1 MAISDAAWCSADI
14 KGYLTK
20 LRKPSSIAVS
30 SASIAVVKNYSFTV
44 EVSTTSGGYIYATSA
59 DETIAIAEVINNS
72 RVKVSYVST
81 GETDITIG
89 VKDTV
94 DYSGT
99 STTVHVN
106 CIVANATLS
115 ENSFEVISSAIKSG
129 AAPQLWNVGDRI
141 PVVLNGT
148 VGAYTFSNYTAYAYI
163 IGFDHNADIEGTNR
177 VHFQFAFNAASGG
190 AHIAFC
196 DSNYNSSGTGDM
208 FRMNSSNVNTGG
220 WSNSYMRKTICGQFL
235 SALPTDL
242 QSVISACTK
251 YTDNTGGG
259 SDTASYVTSTSDKIF
274 LPSEYEIQGARSY
287 ANSAEKNYQKQY
299 DYYKNGN
306 SKVMYNHNSTSSAVW
321 WWLRSPYSSLSTPFC
336 FVSAD
341 GSAGGANASF
351 SYGFAPCFT
360 IA

>member
-1 MAISDAAWCSADI
+1 MSISDAAWCSADI

-94 DYSGT
+94 NYSGT

-115 ENSFEVISSAIKSG
+115 ENSFEVISSAIKGG

-163 IGFDHNADIEGTNR
+163 IGFDHNSNIEGTNR
-177 VHFQFAFNAASGG
+177 VHFQFAFDAASSGN
-190 AHIAFC
+190 HIAFC
-196 DSNYNSSGTGDM
+196 DSNYNNQTSSAA
-208 FRMNSSNVNTGG
+208 FHMNSSNTNSGG
-220 WSNSYMRKTICGQFL
+220 WSSSYMRQTICSQFL
-235 SALPTDL
+235 AALPSDL
-242 QSVISACTK
+242 QAVISACTK

-259 SDTASYVTSTSDKIF
+259 SDTASYVTATSDKIF

-321 WWLRSPYSSLSTPFC
+321 WWLRSPYSSDSTSFC
-336 FVSAD
+336 RVYTD
-341 GSAGGANASF
+341 GSAYTTLASL
-351 SYGFAPCFT
+351 SLGFAPCFT

>member
-72 RVKVSYVST
+72 RVKVSCVST

-115 ENSFEVISSAIKSG
+115 ENSFEVISSAIKGG
-129 AAPQLWNVGDRI
+129 AAPQLWNVGDRL

-148 VGAYTFSNYTAYAYI
+148 V
-163 IGFDHNADIEGTNR
+163 
-177 VHFQFAFNAASGG
+177 
-190 AHIAFC
+190 
-196 DSNYNSSGTGDM
+196 
-208 FRMNSSNVNTGG
+208 
-220 WSNSYMRKTICGQFL
+220 
-235 SALPTDL
+235 
-242 QSVISACTK
+242 
-251 YTDNTGGG
+251 
-259 SDTASYVTSTSDKIF
+259 
-274 LPSEYEIQGARSY
+274 
-287 ANSAEKNYQKQY
+287 
-299 DYYKNGN
+299 
-306 SKVMYNHNSTSSAVW
+306 
-321 WWLRSPYSSLSTPFC
+321 
-336 FVSAD
+336 
-341 GSAGGANASF
+341 
-351 SYGFAPCFT
+351 
-360 IA
+360 